1 MTSQTLESAD
11 RTEVPDSASDLS
23 AEEPADGSPEPER
36 PVEATGSVQPTRRAN
51 SRSSWQ
57 VLGQRDFRLYFFGSL
72 ISNLG
77 TWLQSTAQVLIAY
90 QVTHSVFMVGLIASA
105 QFAGMVVSPWAP
117 VLADRFSPRA
127 VLVGTQGF
135 SALIAILMAGLHFAG
150 MLGVGW
156 LLAGALGLGFA
167 FALALPVQTALV
179 PALVREEDAAD
190 AVKMNSV
197 SYNAGRAL
205 APALCVPVIIFIGPD
220 LIFALNALSFA
231 IFVIILRD
239 LPGISKY
246 TSLRQTFR
254 DMFGRLLRAT
264 ASLPLIAVGRAS
276 PRGRA
281 NPASVTSAVRP
292 RARVR
297 DGLITALQRRR
308 LLLLL
313 AIVAAV
319 TFAEDPIL
327 VLGPAVAA
335 RLHMPSASAGYFIAA
350 LGWGSVLGSLP
361 PTSVRGNTAQ
371 YASRRAAISL
381 LFLGASIVAFTLG
394 FSFRISLG
402 AAIVAGA
409 AGFFTGTAAQTALLR
424 HHQKNG
430 TDVAIV
436 ASVAALWAIAWAGT
450 KPFASLA
457 DGWLAAH
464 FGIVATS
471 IVLAASAIAIG
482 GCELIL
488 PAATKGRIIDRAKS
502 IWPIVP
508 DSVSPAPVHAGAVS
522 APLPDGMVTADAPLP
537 QATYCRSPAEV
548 RDGVRRVVRPVQP
561 RAASAPADLASWRE
575 VGAATAAPPV
585 PPTASAPRPAPR
597 GRPAY
602 GVDPTSM
609 LLTRRGCGIF
619 AISAARQPTAGTEQ
633 EPRQPQLH
641 RGIPGQPP
649 GRPTGTSHPG
659 RPTGTSHPGRP

>member
-1 MTSQTLESAD
+1 MTSSTLES
-11 RTEVPDSASDLS
+11 TEVWDSTSNPPVEES
-23 AEEPADGSPEPER
+23 AGDSSEPER
-36 PVEATGSVQPTRRAN
+36 PAEVTGSVQPARRVK

-57 VLGQRDFRLYFFGSL
+57 VLGERDFRLYFFGSL

-90 QVTHSVFMVGLIASA
+90 QVTRSVFMVGLIASA
-105 QFAGMVVSPWAP
+105 QFAGMIVVSPWAP

-127 VLVGTQGF
+127 VLVGTQCS
-135 SALIAILMAGLHFAG
+135 SALIAILLAGLHFAG

-179 PALVREEDAAD
+179 PALVREENAAD

-205 APALCVPVIIFIGPD
+205 APALCVPMIIFIGPD
-220 LIFALNALSFA
+220 VIFALNAVSFV
-231 IFVIILRD
+231 IFAIILRKM
-239 LPGISKY
+239 PHIAVGM
-246 TSLRQTFR
+246 SLRQTFR

-264 ASLPLIAVGRAS
+264 ASLPLIVIGRAG
-276 PRGRA
+276 PTGRA

-292 RARVR
+292 RARVK
-297 DGLITALQRRR
+297 DGLITVLRRRR

-319 TFAEDPIL
+319 TLAEDPIL
-327 VLGPAVAA
+327 VLSPAVAA
-335 RLHMPSASAGYFIAA
+335 RLTMPSASAGYFIAA
-350 LGWGSVLGSLP
+350 LGWGSVLGSLA
-361 PTSVRGNTAQ
+361 PTSANVNTAQ

-381 LFLGASIVAFTLG
+381 LFLGASIVVFTFG
-394 FSFRISLG
+394 FSFKVSFG
-402 AAIVAGA
+402 AVIVAGA

-436 ASVAALWAIAWAGT
+436 AGVAALWGIAWAGT

-471 IVLAASAIAIG
+471 IVLATPAIAIG

-488 PAATKGRIIDRAKS
+488 PAAAKGHIIDRAKS

-508 DSVSPAPVHAGAVS
+508 DSVSPAPVHAGPVF
-522 APLPDGMVTADAPLP
+522 APLPDGIATADAPLP
-537 QATYCRSPAEV
+537 QATYCRSTAEV
-548 RDGVRRVVRPVQP
+548 RDKVGRVVRSFRPW
-561 RAASAPADLASWRE
+561 AASAPADLAFWRE
-575 VGAATAAPPV
+575 VGAATAAPPA
-585 PPTASAPRPAPR
+585 PPVASAQRPVPR

-602 GVDPTSM
+602 GMDATSI
-609 LLTRRGCGIF
+609 LLTRRGCGIH
-619 AISAARQPTAGTEQ
+619 AISAARQPTAGTVQ
-633 EPRQPQLH
+633 EPRQPQHH
-641 RGIPGQPP
+641 RGTSGQPL
-649 GRPTGTSHPG
+649 GRPAGTSHPG
-659 RPTGTSHPGRP
+659 RP